1 MDNTALEEIRHR
13 LTGKRIMFIEPSE
26 WSGVVQSLT
35 PNSGYLSMT
44 LEDGTIVEIGS
55 LLIRQMEPKP
65 ESQLS

>member
-1 MDNTALEEIRHR
+1 MNKEGLEEIRHR
-13 LTGKRIMFIEPSE
+13 LTGKRIIFIEPSK
-26 WSGVVQSLT
+26 WSGVVRSLT